1 MKSRIIVALIGI
13 PILIF
18 VILFGGLPL
27 LIFTNFVV
35 GIGTWEFYRMIEHS
49 GKKVHKYVGML

>member
-49 GKKVHKYVGML
+49 GKKVHKYV